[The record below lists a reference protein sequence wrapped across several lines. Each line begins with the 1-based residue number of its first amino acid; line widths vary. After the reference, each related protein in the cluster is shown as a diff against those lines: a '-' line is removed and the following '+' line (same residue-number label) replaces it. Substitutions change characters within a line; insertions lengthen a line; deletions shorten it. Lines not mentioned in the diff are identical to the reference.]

1 MKIKIFFF
9 LVFFLLSS
17 CSIKDDNKITSESY
31 NFSDSLTFDQIKS
44 MLEKYSEVSPYPNLN
59 E

>member
-9 LVFFLLSS
+9 LIFYFMSS
-17 CSIKDDNKITSESY
+17 CSIKVNNEMKNNNY
-31 NFSDSLTFDQIKS
+31 NFSDSLTFDQMKS
-44 MLEKYSEVSPYPNLN
+44 MLEKYSEISSYPNLN

>member
-9 LVFFLLSS
+9 LIFYLMSS
-17 CSIKDDNKITSESY
+17 CSIKDNNKITNENY
-31 NFSDSLTFDQIKS
+31 IFSDSLTFDQMKS

>member
-9 LVFFLLSS
+9 LIFYFMSS
-17 CSIKDDNKITSESY
+17 CSIKVNNKMTNVNY
-31 NFSDSLTFDQIKS
+31 DFSDDLTFDQMKS
-44 MLEKYSEVSPYPNLN
+44 MLEKFSEISSYPNLN

>member
-17 CSIKDDNKITSESY
+17 CSIKDDNEITSESY

>member
-9 LVFFLLSS
+9 LIFYLMSS
-17 CSIKDDNKITSESY
+17 CSIKDNNKITNENY
-31 NFSDSLTFDQIKS
+31 IFSDSLTFDQMKS
-44 MLEKYSEVSPYPNLN
+44 MLEKYSEASPYPDLN

>member
-9 LVFFLLSS
+9 LILYLMSS
-17 CSIKDDNKITSESY
+17 CSIKVNNKMTNDNY
-31 NFSDSLTFDQIKS
+31 NFSDNLTFDQMKS
-44 MLEKYSEVSPYPNLN
+44 MLEKYSEASPYPDLN

>member
-9 LVFFLLSS
+9 LIFYFMSG
-17 CSIKDDNKITSESY
+17 CSIKVNNKMTNNNY
-31 NFSDSLTFDQIKS
+31 NFSDSLTFDQMKS
-44 MLEKYSEVSPYPNLN
+44 MLEKYSEVSPYPILN

>member
-9 LVFFLLSS
+9 LIFYLMSS
-17 CSIKDDNKITSESY
+17 CSLKDNNKTTNKSY
-31 NFSDSLTFDQIKS
+31 IFSDSLTFDQMKS
-44 MLEKYSEVSPYPNLN
+44 MLEKYSEVSPYPILN

>member
-1 MKIKIFFF
+1 MKIRIFFF
-9 LVFFLLSS
+9 VIFYLMSS
-17 CSIKDDNKITSESY
+17 CSIKDNDKTINENY
-31 NFSDSLTFDQIKS
+31 NFSDSLTFDQMKS

>member
-9 LVFFLLSS
+9 LIFYLMSS
-17 CSIKDDNKITSESY
+17 CSIKDNNKTTNENYI
-31 NFSDSLTFDQIKS
+31 FSDSLTFDQMKS
-44 MLEKYSEVSPYPNLN
+44 MLEKYSEASPYPDLN

>member
-9 LVFFLLSS
+9 LIFYLMSS
-17 CSIKDDNKITSESY
+17 CSLKDNNKTANKNYI
-31 NFSDSLTFDQIKS
+31 FSDSLTFDQMKS
-44 MLEKYSEVSPYPNLN
+44 MLEKYSEVSPYPILN

>member
-9 LVFFLLSS
+9 LIFLLISS
-17 CSIKDDNKITSESY
+17 CSIKDNNKTTNENY
-31 NFSDSLTFDQIKS
+31 NFPDSLTFDQIKS
-44 MLEKYSEVSPYPNLN
+44 MLEKYSQVSPYPNLN

>member
-9 LVFFLLSS
+9 LIFYLMSS
-17 CSIKDDNKITSESY
+17 CSLKDNNKTTNENYI
-31 NFSDSLTFDQIKS
+31 FSDSLTFDQMKS
-44 MLEKYSEVSPYPNLN
+44 MFEKYSEVSPYPNLN

>member
-9 LVFFLLSS
+9 LIFYFMSS
-17 CSIKDDNKITSESY
+17 CSIKVNNEMTNNNY
-31 NFSDSLTFDQIKS
+31 NFSDSLTFDQMKS
-44 MLEKYSEVSPYPNLN
+44 MLEKYSEASPYPDLN

>member
-9 LVFFLLSS
+9 LILYLMSS
-17 CSIKDDNKITSESY
+17 CSIKVNNKITNDNY
-31 NFSDSLTFDQIKS
+31 NFSDNLTFDQMKS
-44 MLEKYSEVSPYPNLN
+44 MLEKYSEVSPYPILN

>member
-9 LVFFLLSS
+9 LIFYLMSS
-17 CSIKDDNKITSESY
+17 CSLKDNNKTTNENYI
-31 NFSDSLTFDQIKS
+31 FSDNLTFDQMKS
-44 MLEKYSEVSPYPNLN
+44 MLEKYSEVSPYPILN

>member
-9 LVFFLLSS
+9 LIFYLMSS
-17 CSIKDDNKITSESY
+17 CSLKDNNKTTNKNYI
-31 NFSDSLTFDQIKS
+31 FSDSLTFDQMKS
-44 MLEKYSEVSPYPNLN
+44 MLEKYSQSSPYPDLN

>member
-17 CSIKDDNKITSESY
+17 CSIKDDNKITNESY

>member
-9 LVFFLLSS
+9 LIFYLMSS
-17 CSIKDDNKITSESY
+17 CSVKDNNKTTNEY
-31 NFSDSLTFDQIKS
+31 FNFLDSLTFDQMKS

>member
-9 LVFFLLSS
+9 LILYLMSS
-17 CSIKDDNKITSESY
+17 CSIKVNNKMTNDNY
-31 NFSDSLTFDQIKS
+31 NFSDNLTFDQMKS
-44 MLEKYSEVSPYPNLN
+44 MLEKYSEVSPYPILN

>member
-9 LVFFLLSS
+9 LIFYLMSS
-17 CSIKDDNKITSESY
+17 CSIKDNNKTINENY
-31 NFSDSLTFDQIKS
+31 NFSDSLTFDQMKS
-44 MLEKYSEVSPYPNLN
+44 MLEKYSEVSPYPILN

>member
-9 LVFFLLSS
+9 LILYLMSS
-17 CSIKDDNKITSESY
+17 CSIKVNNKMTNNNY
-31 NFSDSLTFDQIKS
+31 NFSDSLTFDQMKS
-44 MLEKYSEVSPYPNLN
+44 MLEKYSEISSYPNLN